1 MAVQIKCDTK
11 EVSRKLKALKGQSE
25 TALQKVVSE
34 FKRRAP
40 GWIAKDI
47 TAVYNI
53 KKKEAKGS
61 MTPSGSG
68 LDAVINI
75 KGRVLTLAH
84 FGLKPKSGSF
94 KKTYIVSSE
103 IFKGSRKTYST
114 KTSFVYNGTAFTTLD
129 ENGEKMKR
137 VMNKNGKMRNPLRP
151 LDTLSVTQMAENEEV
166 AENIDKDIDKNLM
179 KRAQH
184 YLERYLGR

>member
-1 MAVQIKCDTK
+1 MAMQIKCDTK

-40 GWIAKDI
+40 AWIAKDI
-47 TAVYNI
+47 TAVYNS

-68 LDAVINI
+68 LNAEINLR
-75 KGRVLTLAH
+75 GRVLTVAH
-84 FGLKPKSGSF
+84 FGLKPKNTPA
-94 KKTYIVSSE
+94 KRPYTVSAE
-103 IFKGSRKTYST
+103 IFKGKRE
-114 KTSFVYNGTAFTTLD
+114 SFHTLTTFIHNGTAFSR
-129 ENGEKMKR
+129 E
-137 VMNKNGKMRNPLRP
+137 KNGVISGRLPMHALY
-151 LDTLSVTQMAENEEV
+151 TLSVPQMAGNEEV
-166 AENIDKDIDKNLM
+166 SESIQEDINKNLM

-184 YLERYLGR
+184 YLERHLGR